1 MIFFSERTETPSV
14 NFCEKHPGKAVRFYC
29 NPCSRAICEV
39 CWEQDHKD
47 WKSHGVTTLSVYLE
61 PQLRIQSRISD
72 YREDCER
79 LRDFLKEWETVVTQI
94 GTVERKRE
102 AILRSESTR
111 AIEEVSIYVRNSL
124 KCQMADIQK
133 FKAKLLDQF
142 GKIERSFE
150 DIFGD
155 TVATHEDDRSSSSAV
170 GGPAQLI
177 AEGGIGASASDSR
190 PSGADGWSN
199 VGSSSSEGGISVGV
213 GENVGGGAVEKKDER
228 KERVLVGVKETGKLN
243 GKIWCE
249 KAVYNWETR
258 EVMCFSWLEGG
269 VISVIGVNEANDKLE
284 LKRTME
290 WKIRGS
296 NDYLWDI
303 CMDEVN
309 NTMYGVVRQKKRYV
323 MSVEELDQCSLKKKG
338 SSNTEL
344 DTRGLNGEKIS
355 WFLVS
360 KRDTIALAVFD
371 YRCRFGNFKWDSV
384 AIYRNRVR
392 RVHTL
397 SHLNIKLKEGLYWS
411 GCVLVN
417 ETTLLLSCG
426 NDSNKVAV
434 VSLPPQSLHNQT
446 SSSSSSP
453 SSSADSTANVKYV
466 ILTGVDRVF
475 SLVWIPF
482 GQPLEGYLWVG
493 DYNIEHTR
501 VYKVDLETDLK
512 NVETGHETQLQVHK
526 MSPLEK
532 KLTPLC
538 STDDSTLFALSGDII
553 EGRPVLLKL
562 DFNPHESGY

>member
-1 MIFFSERTETPSV
+1 MIFFSERTETQSV
-14 NFCEKHPGKAVRFYC
+14 NFCEKHSGKAVRFYC

-61 PQLRIQSRISD
+61 PQHRIQSRISD

-102 AILRSESTR
+102 AVLRSESTR

-155 TVATHEDDRSSSSAV
+155 TVATREDDRSSSSAV

-199 VGSSSSEGGISVGV
+199 VGSGSSERGISVGME
-213 GENVGGGAVEKKDER
+213 ENVGGGAVEKKDER
-228 KERVLVGVKETGKLN
+228 MERVLVGVKETGKMDAD
-243 GKIWCE
+243 IVCH

-258 EVMCFSWLEGG
+258 EVMCFNCSEEG

-290 WKIRGS
+290 WKKFRGS
-296 NDYLWDI
+296 KDYLVDI

-309 NTMYGVVRQKKRYV
+309 NTMYGVVEQKEGYVKR
-323 MSVEELDQCSLKKKG
+323 VERLDQCSLKKKE

-344 DTRGLNGEKIS
+344 DTRGLLNGKKVE

-360 KRDTIALAVFD
+360 KRDTIALAVVD
-371 YRCRFGNFKWDSV
+371 YSGGSSNCKW

-392 RVHTL
+392 RVHIL
-397 SHLNIKLKEGLYWS
+397 SHLNIKLKGGLYLS

-426 NDSNKVAV
+426 TGANKVAV

-453 SSSADSTANVKYV
+453 SSSADSTANVKYWR
-466 ILTGVDRVF
+466 VDRVF

-532 KLTPLC
+532 KLTPVC

-562 DFNPHESGY
+562 DFNST

>member
-1 MIFFSERTETPSV
+1 M

-102 AILRSESTR
+102 AVLRSESTR
-111 AIEEVSIYVRNSL
+111 AIEEVSSYVRNSL

-155 TVATHEDDRSSSSAV
+155 TVATREDDRNSSSAV

-177 AEGGIGASASDSR
+177 AEGGIGASTSDSR
-190 PSGADGWSN
+190 ASGADGWSN
-199 VGSSSSEGGISVGV
+199 LGSGSSEGGISVGME
-213 GENVGGGAVEKKDER
+213 ENVGVGAEEKKGER

-243 GKIWCE
+243 AIIQCE

-258 EVMCFSWLEGG
+258 EVMCFNWEEGG
-269 VISVIGVNEANDKLE
+269 VISVFGVNEANDKLE

-290 WKIRGS
+290 WNKIRGS
-296 NDYLWDI
+296 KDYLWDI

-309 NTMYGVVRQKKRYV
+309 NTMYGVVEQDEGFLKR
-323 MSVEELDQCSLKKKG
+323 VEELDQCSLKKKG

-344 DTRGLNGEKIS
+344 DTRGLLNGERVE

-360 KRDTIALAVFD
+360 KRDTIALVVLD
-371 YRCRFGNFKWDSV
+371 CRGGSSNFKWDSV

-397 SHLNIKLKEGLYWS
+397 SHLDIKVKGGVHWR

-426 NDSNKVAV
+426 FDANKVAV

-453 SSSADSTANVKYV
+453 SSSADSTVNVKYV
-466 ILTGVDRVF
+466 IPTGMDRVF
-475 SLVWIPF
+475 LLVWTPS
-482 GQPLEGYLWVG
+482 GEPHEGYLWAG
-493 DYNIEHTR
+493 DFNTR

-512 NVETGHETQLQVHK
+512 NLETGHETQLQVHK
-526 MSPLEK
+526 ISPLEN

-538 STDDSTLFALSGDII
+538 STDDSTLFALSGNRVI

-562 DFNPHESGY
+562 DFNST